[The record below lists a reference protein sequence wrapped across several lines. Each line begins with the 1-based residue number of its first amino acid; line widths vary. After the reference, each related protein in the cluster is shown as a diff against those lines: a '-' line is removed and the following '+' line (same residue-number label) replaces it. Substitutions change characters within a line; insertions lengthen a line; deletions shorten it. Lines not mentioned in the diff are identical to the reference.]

1 MITAAV
7 PENAYTD
14 MERQVSKPS
23 ASENGSLS
31 RLNAVV
37 NTAVE
42 AIITITS
49 EGLID
54 TINPAGERMFGYTA
68 EELVGKNISTL
79 MPQPYRSEHDSYL
92 KRYQESGQAKII
104 GIGREVVGL
113 RKDGSQFPM
122 DLSVGQFELEDG
134 IYFTGIA
141 RDVTNRKEQENRLKE
156 LAETLEEKNR
166 ELETIVYVASHDL
179 RSPLVNI
186 QGFSKELEYA
196 CNEIRQLSAR
206 QNLEREDLGRLS
218 DLLNRDVPEAI
229 DYILSG
235 VTKIDALLSGFLKF
249 SRLGKVEPQI
259 SMVPVEK
266 VVQNILNSMEFQMKA
281 VNASVHVGKLEDC
294 MGDQR
299 LVDQIFTNLID
310 NAIKFRHAERTP
322 VISIDSEIQG
332 ARVIYKV
339 QDNGVGIAKGHISKV
354 FEIFHRLNP
363 KTTSGDGL
371 GLTMTLRMVEKQKG
385 RIWIESEENSGSKF
399 YVELPLK

>member
-1 MITAAV
+1 MITAVTEKAIS
-7 PENAYTD
+7 D
-14 MERQVSKPS
+14 KERGQRQPS
-23 ASENGSLS
+23 DSDNSSLR

-42 AIITITS
+42 AIITITA

-54 TINPAGERMFGYTA
+54 TINPAGEKMFGYSS
-68 EELVGKNISTL
+68 EELVGKNISCL

-92 KRYQESGQAKII
+92 KRYHETGQPRII

-122 DLSVGQFELEDG
+122 DLSVGKFELDDG

-141 RDVTNRKEQENRLKE
+141 RDVTHRKEQENRLKE

-186 QGFSKELEYA
+186 QGFSKELEFA
-196 CNEIRQLSAR
+196 CNEIRQLSSR
-206 QNLEREDLGRLS
+206 QNLERDDLNRLS

-235 VTKIDALLSGFLKF
+235 VTKIDSLLSGFLKF

-259 SMVPVEK
+259 SLVPVEK
-266 VVQNILNSMEFQMKA
+266 VIQNILNSMEFQIKDA
-281 VNASVHVGKLEDC
+281 HARVDVGKLEDC

-299 LVDQIFTNLID
+299 LMDQIFTNLID
-310 NAIKFRHAERTP
+310 NALKFRSPERPP
-322 VISIDSEIQG
+322 VIRIDSEVKG
-332 ARVIYKV
+332 ARVVYKV
-339 QDNGVGIAKGHISKV
+339 QDNGVGIAEDHINKV

-385 RIWIESEENSGSKF
+385 RIWIDSKEDQGSAF
-399 YVELPLK
+399 YVEMPLK